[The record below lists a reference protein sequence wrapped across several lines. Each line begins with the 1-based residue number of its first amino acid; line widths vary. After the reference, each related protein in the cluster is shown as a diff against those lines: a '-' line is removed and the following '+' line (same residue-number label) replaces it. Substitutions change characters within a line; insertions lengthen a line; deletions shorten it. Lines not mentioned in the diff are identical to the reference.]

1 MALNFQPPN
10 IQKTPSRGEALL
22 NPINSAIQSL
32 PALLAQYENSR
43 GEQELRRLEM
53 ELKKRELLSKFGT
66 GVAENIFPGQV
77 TSAPPVDAGPEEQ
90 MYGLEATQPAFTD
103 ETEEQKLRRLGT
115 EAYGK
120 LNQPGYGSYVIGADG
135 KPQFLALP
143 QGFRPSPGVPMPTPI
158 INPEGEQVGTT
169 MGKPTVLPQPKS
181 GITGKKEVAQA
192 LSLYETA
199 RDGLI
204 SGLEASKTGPIS
216 GRLPAFTA
224 KQQTAEGG
232 VSAMAPVLKQLFR
245 VSGEGVFTD
254 KDQEL
259 LLNMVPTRKDLPEAR
274 KAKIENIDNI
284 VKAKLGMGKPQGQ
297 AIPSPDDNIV
307 DTQEEYD
314 ALPSG
319 AIYIDSNGKKARKR

>member
-10 IQKTPSRGEALL
+10 IPRTPSSGEALL
-22 NPINSAIQSL
+22 NPITSAIQSL
-32 PALLAQYENSR
+32 PALLAQHENSR
-43 GEQELRRLEM
+43 REREIRNLEM

-66 GVAENIFPGQV
+66 GLAENIMPGQV
-77 TSAPPVDAGPEEQ
+77 TSVPDVGPEEEFL
-90 MYGLEATQPAFTD
+90 GADITPPTFTE

-143 QGFRPSPGVPMPTPI
+143 AGFKPSPGVPMPTPI
-158 INPEGEQVGTT
+158 ITPEGEQVGTT
-169 MGKPTVLPQPKS
+169 TGKPTVLPQPKS
-181 GITGKKEVAQA
+181 GLGSKKDVQQA
-192 LSLYETA
+192 MDLYETA
-199 RDGLI
+199 RDGLL
-204 SGLEASKTGPIS
+204 SGLEGSKTGPFS
-216 GRLPAFTA
+216 GRLPAITA
-224 KQQTAEGG
+224 AQQTAEGG
-232 VSAMAPVLKQLFR
+232 VAAMAPVLKQLFR
-245 VSGEGVFTD
+245 VAGEGVFTD

-259 LLNMVPTRKDLPEAR
+259 LINMVPTRKDAPEAR

-284 VKAKLGMGKPQGQ
+284 VKAKLGFGKPQG
-297 AIPSPDDNIV
+297 APTGDNIV

-319 AIYIDSNGKKARKR
+319 AVYIDSNGKRARKR